1 MKVIYTRTMRVKDDG
16 LGKAMEI
23 GKGLA
28 AVRKKHYPNHDVYF
42 SFQMGGDPRT
52 IRETLIGTMFEDD
65 NFEADQKMSADKK
78 YQNLQKQLKKVAV
91 EGSIQDEIRYIFSD

>member
-16 LGKAMEI
+16 LGTAMEI

-42 SFQMGGDPRT
+42 SFQRGGDPRT
-52 IRETLIGTMFEDD
+52 LRET
-65 NFEADQKMSADKK
+65 
-78 YQNLQKQLKKVAV
+78 
-91 EGSIQDEIRYIFSD
+91 

>member
-28 AVRKKHYPNHDVYF
+28 AVRKKHYPNHDVNF
-42 SFQMGGDPRT
+42 SIQMGGDQRT
-52 IRETLIGTMFEDD
+52 IRET
-65 NFEADQKMSADKK
+65 
-78 YQNLQKQLKKVAV
+78 
-91 EGSIQDEIRYIFSD
+91 

>member
-42 SFQMGGDPRT
+42 FFSNGWRPKNNKR
-52 IRETLIGTMFEDD
+52 
-65 NFEADQKMSADKK
+65 NFNWN
-78 YQNLQKQLKKVAV
+78 YV
-91 EGSIQDEIRYIFSD
+91 

>member
-28 AVRKKHYPNHDVYF
+28 AVRKKHYPNHCLLYT
-42 SFQMGGDPRT
+42 SPSPRDGLLS
-52 IRETLIGTMFEDD
+52 RMPS
-65 NFEADQKMSADKK
+65 SA
-78 YQNLQKQLKKVAV
+78 
-91 EGSIQDEIRYIFSD
+91 

>member
-52 IRETLIGTMFEDD
+52 IRETLIGPMFEGD
-65 NFEADQKMSADKK
+65 NEADASASLSPS
-78 YQNLQKQLKKVAV
+78 NIGPIKVSLIV
-91 EGSIQDEIRYIFSD
+91 LGSPPI

>member
-28 AVRKKHYPNHDVYF
+28 AVRKNIILP
-42 SFQMGGDPRT
+42 
-52 IRETLIGTMFEDD
+52 I
-65 NFEADQKMSADKK
+65 MSIFLFKW
-78 YQNLQKQLKKVAV
+78 V
-91 EGSIQDEIRYIFSD
+91 GIQEQ

>member
-42 SFQMGGDPRT
+42 SF
-52 IRETLIGTMFEDD
+52 
-65 NFEADQKMSADKK
+65 KW
-78 YQNLQKQLKKVAV
+78 VV
-91 EGSIQDEIRYIFSD
+91 IQEQ